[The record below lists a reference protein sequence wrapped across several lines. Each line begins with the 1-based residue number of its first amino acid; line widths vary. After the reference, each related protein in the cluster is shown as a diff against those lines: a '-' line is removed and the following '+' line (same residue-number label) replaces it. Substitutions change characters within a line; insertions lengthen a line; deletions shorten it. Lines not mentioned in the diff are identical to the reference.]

1 MRKHRI
7 LAGILAVALVLSLGG
22 VNISAATGSPM
33 TDAAEVPVP
42 EGYCELDYL
51 KLYAFLEMADADGVK
66 NGTKLNEN
74 YDHLGYHQRGRRKH
88 HHLAGGDNRRGR
100 G

>member
-33 TDAAEVPVP
+33 TKLLYFAPRAER
-42 EGYCELDYL
+42 
-51 KLYAFLEMADADGVK
+51 ASTA
-66 NGTKLNEN
+66 
-74 YDHLGYHQRGRRKH
+74 
-88 HHLAGGDNRRGR
+88 
-100 G
+100 

>member
-33 TDAAEVPVP
+33 TNAAEVPVP
-42 EGYCELDYL
+42 EGYCEQDYL
-51 KLYAFLEMADADGVK
+51 KMYAFLEIARSSTRTTTPRIPPPGVPP
-66 NGTKLNEN
+66 T
-74 YDHLGYHQRGRRKH
+74 RK
-88 HHLAGGDNRRGR
+88 AKAPSPGWR
-100 G
+100 

>member
-33 TDAAEVPVP
+33 TNAAEVPVQ
-42 EGYCELDYL
+42 
-51 KLYAFLEMADADGVK
+51 F
-66 NGTKLNEN
+66 
-74 YDHLGYHQRGRRKH
+74 R
-88 HHLAGGDNRRGR
+88 
-100 G
+100 